1 MVTVPGLLMQVNGRA
16 SSPCIIR
23 DDVGTGT
30 TAMKIRLLIA
40 AVADE
45 LEERAIDIARG
56 EGALGVTV
64 ADARGLGFPEHM
76 TFFGLTY
83 VGREKLLLVLADADR
98 VEHIAERMNVELG
111 LLAPFQGLAFCMDVE
126 DHSGLDLCDIE
137 GRSPDE

>member
-1 MVTVPGLLMQVNGRA
+1 M
-16 SSPCIIR
+16 
-23 DDVGTGT
+23 TG
-30 TAMKIRLLIA
+30 MKIRLLIA
-40 AVADE
+40 AIADE
-45 LEERAIDIARG
+45 LEENAMKIARS

-83 VGREKLLLVLADADR
+83 VGREKLLMVLAEADR

-126 DHSGLDLCDIE
+126 DHSGLDLCDIG

>member
-1 MVTVPGLLMQVNGRA
+1 
-16 SSPCIIR
+16 
-23 DDVGTGT
+23 
-30 TAMKIRLLIA
+30 MKIRLLIA

-98 VEHIAERMNVELG
+98 VEHIAERMNIELG
-111 LLAPFQGLAFCMDVE
+111 LLAPFQGLAFCMEVDH
-126 DHSGLDLCDIE
+126 HSGLDLTDI
-137 GRSPDE
+137 GDAASDE